1 MREIKFKGVKKSDGK
16 WIIGDLNHIEGKV
29 FIFNRTDEGL
39 NSPDDYEVDPN
50 TVGQFTGLKDKNGV
64 EIYEGNLDKEGY
76 MCKYSKVEC
85 CYIFVTE
92 KDMGGFYKLN
102 YRCSDAVEIIG
113 NIHDKKKS

>member
-1 MREIKFKGVKKSDGK
+1 MREIKFRGK
-16 WIIGDLNHIEGKV
+16 DLNNEWHYGHYYK
-29 FIFNRTDEGL
+29 NH
-39 NSPDDYEVDPN
+39 DYGANESIIVNKEYNHVVIDN

-64 EIYEGNLDKEGY
+64 EIYEGDLDKEGY
-76 MCKYSKVEC
+76 MCKYAKVEC

-113 NIHDKKKS
+113 NIHDK